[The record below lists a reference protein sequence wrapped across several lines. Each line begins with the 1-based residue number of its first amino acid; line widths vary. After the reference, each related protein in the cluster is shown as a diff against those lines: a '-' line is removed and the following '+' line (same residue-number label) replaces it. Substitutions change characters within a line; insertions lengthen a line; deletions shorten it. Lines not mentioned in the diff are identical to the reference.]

1 MPQKSLHRFLQ
12 RNKSRFARIR
22 NFCCMS
28 SKNISDA
35 MRNLD
40 FDEADRQAEW
50 LERHR
55 YEETTEEDIRE
66 LLSQVIRLD
75 DREAMQTAGRL
86 IERLQTEE
94 VT

>member
-1 MPQKSLHRFLQ
+1 
-12 RNKSRFARIR
+12 
-22 NFCCMS
+22 
-28 SKNISDA
+28 

-55 YEETTEEDIRE
+55 YKETTEEDIRE
-66 LLSQVIRLD
+66 LLSQVTRLD
-75 DREAMQTAGRL
+75 DREAVRTAGRL

>member
-1 MPQKSLHRFLQ
+1 
-12 RNKSRFARIR
+12 
-22 NFCCMS
+22 
-28 SKNISDA
+28 

-66 LLSQVIRLD
+66 LLSQVTRLD
-75 DREAMQTAGRL
+75 DREAVQTAGRL

>member
-1 MPQKSLHRFLQ
+1 M
-12 RNKSRFARIR
+12 
-22 NFCCMS
+22 
-28 SKNISDA
+28 
-35 MRNLD
+35 MRQTG
-40 FDEADRQAEW
+40 R

-66 LLSQVIRLD
+66 LLSQVTRLD
-75 DREAMQTAGRL
+75 DREAVQTAGRL